1 MAIATSSVE
10 EFVHSVMD
18 ELATGR
24 TTEHSYRP
32 AFKKL
37 FSSVDK
43 VKSVNE
49 PKQSEY
55 GAPDFV
61 FLGNQNKDLIL
72 GYAEMKDIDKNLDE
86 IEKSGQMD
94 RYRGYKNIFLT
105 NNLDFRFFRN
115 GVKYFEIKIG
125 KYDKKSGTITELYQD
140 NYSRLTNELMAFFE
154 QTPESITSGKR
165 LAEIMGGKARR
176 IRDNIKVIF
185 EEHKDP
191 EIEKIY
197 DMMKELLVTDLT
209 KDQFADMYAQTLVY
223 GLFAARYN
231 DETPDNF
238 TRSEA
243 RDLVPATNPFL
254 REFFDHIAGANF
266 NKSLSYIVDEL
277 CEIFSVSDIK
287 TIVHKHLRLGQDEVS
302 EKDPIIHFYED
313 FLANYDAELRKKM
326 GAYYT
331 PTPVVRYIVRMV
343 DKVLKEDFGFS
354 DGIASNEKIKYTH
367 RVDPY
372 QSGKTTRSKV
382 LTERTDN
389 IPAVQILDPAVGTAT
404 FLNEAI
410 KYIYEEKFE
419 NQKGLWNS
427 YVNNN
432 ILPRFNGFELMM
444 TPYTIAHLKL
454 GMTLSELGAR
464 DLRTRLRVFLTNTL
478 TEGVE
483 NDLPLFTLLGL
494 TKVVAEESNL
504 AAEVKNDL
512 PVMVVMGNPPY
523 SGVSSNET
531 KFANSL
537 IEKYKVEPGGQV
549 KLQERKHWLN
559 DDYVK
564 FIAFAEDMIEKN
576 GKGIVAMITNNG
588 YLDNPTFRG
597 MRWHLMKTFDKI
609 YILDLH
615 GNAKKKEVS
624 PDSSPDQNVF
634 DIMQGVGI
642 MIAVKASNNEKM
654 AKIYHSEI
662 YGSRKHKFDVL
673 NNDGVKFKSVKF
685 DEKMCYFV
693 PKNVEGKDEYE
704 RGVLLNELMPVNT
717 AGIVTARDNIV
728 IDDDRDVLLKRIEKI
743 CDQSYSDNEIRR
755 WLFPNKKDGKYKAGD
770 TRGWKL
776 SEARKNIANN
786 NHDDFIQK
794 ISYRPFDIRNI
805 YYSQDMVDWGREK
818 IMKNMLDFG
827 FDECENCL
835 GRQAGRQAGRQGNYA
850 MIFSRGLNEDNSA
863 PIFIVDC
870 VSEHRAFSRAN
881 AEGTDYVV
889 PLYVYDKSK
898 KQMGVVFERSVTD
911 DTLVVDSM
919 PEHAVLGTAG
929 FAGQFAPL
937 WILDEESFKY
947 ANFDMNKLQELFS
960 DVEQP
965 NKKSRKVYPEDI
977 MDYIYASLHSLS
989 YREKYKEFLKID
1001 FPRVPRPKSWKEFW
1015 RLVELGNKL
1024 RELHLMC
1031 EVPKS
1036 KVTFPIDGDNVVE
1049 KISYNDGKVYIN
1061 KTQHFDNVSGLAWN
1075 FYIGGYQ
1082 PAQKWLKDRKSREL
1096 NTDDIL
1102 HYEKIIAILEETDK
1116 IMKEIG

>member
-18 ELATGR
+18 ELATGK

-49 PKQSEY
+49 PKQSEH

-86 IEKSGQMD
+86 IEKSNQME

-125 KYDKKSGTITELYQD
+125 KYNRKSGGIIELYQD
-140 NYSRLTNELMAFFE
+140 NYSRLANELTAFFE

-185 EEHKDP
+185 DEHKDS

-372 QSGKTTRSKV
+372 QSGKTMRSKV

-410 KYIYEEKFE
+410 KYIYEKKFE

-427 YVNNN
+427 YVNDN

-642 MIAVKASNNEKM
+642 IVAVKTSSSEKL
-654 AKIYHSEI
+654 AKLYHSEI
-662 YGSRKHKFDVL
+662 YGFRKHKFDVL
-673 NNDGVKFKSVKF
+673 NNDGSKFKLVKS
-685 DEKMCYFV
+685 DDGMCYFV
-693 PKNVEGKDEYE
+693 PKSVEGKDEYE
-704 RGVLLNELMPVNT
+704 RGISLNELMPVNT
-717 AGIVTARDNIV
+717 TGIVTMGDGFIIDENPEIVEKRV
-728 IDDDRDVLLKRIEKI
+728 IDLSSGAYNKDNLKQFNLGKNYADYILSNAQNIKFDSDRVVPL
-743 CDQSYSDNEIRR
+743 
-755 WLFPNKKDGKYKAGD
+755 
-770 TRGWKL
+770 
-776 SEARKNIANN
+776 
-786 NHDDFIQK
+786 
-794 ISYRPFDIRNI
+794 SYRPFDKRYTYFDNKVIWR
-805 YYSQDMVDWGREK
+805 WREK
-818 IMKNMLDFG
+818 VMRNMLDFEI
-827 FDECENCL
+827 DECENCL
-835 GRQAGRQAGRQGNYA
+835 GRQAGRQAGGITR
-850 MIFSRGLNEDNSA
+850 
-863 PIFIVDC
+863 
-870 VSEHRAFSRAN
+870 
-881 AEGTDYVV
+881 
-889 PLYVYDKSK
+889 
-898 KQMGVVFERSVTD
+898 
-911 DTLVVDSM
+911 
-919 PEHAVLGTAG
+919 
-929 FAGQFAPL
+929 
-937 WILDEESFKY
+937 
-947 ANFDMNKLQELFS
+947 
-960 DVEQP
+960 
-965 NKKSRKVYPEDI
+965 
-977 MDYIYASLHSLS
+977 
-989 YREKYKEFLKID
+989 
-1001 FPRVPRPKSWKEFW
+1001 
-1015 RLVELGNKL
+1015 
-1024 RELHLMC
+1024 
-1031 EVPKS
+1031 
-1036 KVTFPIDGDNVVE
+1036 
-1049 KISYNDGKVYIN
+1049 
-1061 KTQHFDNVSGLAWN
+1061 
-1075 FYIGGYQ
+1075 
-1082 PAQKWLKDRKSREL
+1082 
-1096 NTDDIL
+1096 
-1102 HYEKIIAILEETDK
+1102 
-1116 IMKEIG
+1116 